1 MTEKKLTL
9 EELYAIQTA
18 GGRNSGEKSRALP
31 SEAYGDPARTIQ
43 FEQEK
48 KIRRSKKKKGR

>member
-1 MTEKKLTL
+1 VTDKKLTL
-9 EELYAIQTA
+9 EELYAIRSA

-31 SEAYGDPARTIQ
+31 SEAYRDPANSVE

-48 KIRRSKKKKGR
+48 KIRRNKKKKGR